1 MSLAAGQSGSQRP
14 LPAGCTG
21 GTGSLEVW
29 SGNRAV
35 FLAPRGG
42 GDITPL
48 AYCTASPPVLSR
60 RRRLQSAVIICGSS
74 SAVCG
79 LRAAVCGLR
88 FAICGLR
95 AAVCGSSSPVCRLQ
109 SMVCRLRSVCRQ
121 LGGLTRQH
129 MRHRTAS
136 AIQRNRRC
144 LAYHAA
150 SPSIAH
156 RPHSISQLSDTH
168 PDPPPQ
174 SRLYAVISS
183 GAVNTQQ

>member
-1 MSLAAGQSGSQRP
+1 MHHVAGGRPERQPAAT
-14 LPAGCTG
+14 AGRLYRRHRQPG
-21 GTGSLEVW
+21 VW

-60 RRRLQSAVIICGSS
+60 RRRLQSAANICGSS

-109 SMVCRLRSVCRQ
+109 SMVCRLQSMVCRLQ
-121 LGGLTRQH
+121 SVVCGLSSAVCLLTAR
-129 MRHRTAS
+129 RSDAS
-136 AIQRNRRC
+136 AHASPHCVGHSEESALPGLPRC
-144 LAYHAA
+144 LA
-150 SPSIAH
+150 AH
-156 RPHSISQLSDTH
+156 RP
-168 PDPPPQ
+168 PP
-174 SRLYAVISS
+174 A
-183 GAVNTQQ
+183 